1 MSLKVSNVS
10 KRFQQVTA
18 VKDISFELET
28 GKMLGFL
35 GRNGAGKTTTFRM
48 ILGLTE
54 PSEGEIHFNGHKI
67 NTSNYNEI
75 GYLPEERGLHAKL
88 KVVDELTYLATLKG
102 MNKKDIKKAIDYW
115 LDRFQITEHRDK
127 KIESLSK
134 GNQQKVQLLASMIHE
149 PQLLILDEPFSGLDP
164 VNVELLKK
172 AVIDLNQQGT
182 TIIFSSH
189 RMEHIEEL
197 CDDVC
202 ILNRGQM
209 VVQGPLQQVKR
220 ESGYQR
226 VIVDADYD
234 LQNLATLPGVLEMK
248 ITPKGTLF
256 MIENEQVAHHI
267 YQELQTRGFVRHF
280 EILDPTIQEIFIEK
294 VGDIHE

>member
-197 CDDVC
+197 YDDVC

-234 LQNLATLPGVLEMK
+234 LQDLATLPGVLEMK